1 MHHGLTFACRGA
13 PGQCLRYGRMP
24 RQRRVHQASTRVMSI
39 LMVLLGLALLV
50 RTLAAG
56 GGPAATGV
64 LLGALFI
71 VAGAARLYLHLRG

>member
-1 MHHGLTFACRGA
+1 
-13 PGQCLRYGRMP
+13 MP
-24 RQRRVHQASTRVMSI
+24 RQRQIHSSSTRVMSI
-39 LMVLLGLALLV
+39 LMVLIGIALLV

-71 VAGAARLYLHLRG
+71 VAGAARLYLQLRG